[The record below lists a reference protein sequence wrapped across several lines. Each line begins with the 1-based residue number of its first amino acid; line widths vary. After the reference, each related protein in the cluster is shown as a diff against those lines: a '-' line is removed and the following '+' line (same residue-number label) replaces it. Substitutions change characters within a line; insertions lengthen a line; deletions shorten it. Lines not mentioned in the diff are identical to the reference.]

1 MTSSPETATPPRRA
15 RRGSG
20 AFGAE
25 SAGAG
30 AVTTDA
36 SATGDLGAP
45 SASAP
50 DASGVEASDTGLV
63 SPRAATRAERWRER
77 ADTARR
83 VSLGILHGIADIVR
97 PLGWVFLAGAVVLW
111 WLALAFGW
119 QEMLV
124 AAVVLTVVLAVS
136 VAFLFGRTAY
146 EIELDLTRTRVVV
159 GERAVG
165 GLTLANRTSRTIL
178 PAEVVLPVG
187 HGRGVFQVPRL
198 VPGAEHEEVFAIPT
212 TARGVLEVGPVSVR
226 RGDPL
231 GLFERTHDR
240 RQAVDLYVHP
250 RTTALDGLSLGHLRD
265 LEGLPSQHL
274 ARDDVSFHALR
285 EYQPGDDLRHVHWK
299 STARAGEVMVRQYEE
314 TRRSHFVVGLSS
326 HPDEYRSADEFE
338 LAISVAGSVG
348 LRALRDSRI
357 LDARTQN
364 GPLRSLSARRFLDE
378 LSLLGHSRP
387 RQGGVV
393 ALAGAIAV
401 HAPQAAVVVLVTGS
415 KTAAS
420 DLRLACSRLPYG
432 VRALAVVTDTRVTAP
447 ALQRIA
453 EADVV
458 TVGDLDQLPRAVRKV
473 LA

>member
-1 MTSSPETATPPRRA
+1 MTGAPETLAPSRRA
-15 RRGSG
+15 RRGAGVSG
-20 AFGAE
+20 APESDESETPLDTAE
-25 SAGAG
+25 PTPSDAGAG
-30 AVTTDA
+30 M
-36 SATGDLGAP
+36 
-45 SASAP
+45 
-50 DASGVEASDTGLV
+50 V
-63 SPRAATRAERWRER
+63 SPREATRAERWRER
-77 ADTARR
+77 ADAAAGTALR
-83 VSLGILHGIADIVR
+83 ILRTIAEVIR

-119 QEMLV
+119 KELMI
-124 AAVVLTVVLAVS
+124 AAVVVSVVLLAS
-136 VAFLFGRTAY
+136 LAFLFGRTTY
-146 EIELDLTRTRVVV
+146 DIELDLTRTRVVV

-165 GLTLANRTSRTIL
+165 GLTLVNRTSRTIL
-178 PAEVVLPVG
+178 PSEVVLPVG

-198 VPGAEHEEVFAIPT
+198 HPGAEHEEVFAIPT

-226 RGDPL
+226 RGDPI

-240 RQAVDLYVHP
+240 RQAVDLFVHP

-265 LEGLPSQHL
+265 LEGLPAQHL

-299 STARAGEVMVRQYEE
+299 STARTGTVMVRQYEE
-314 TRRSHFVVGLSS
+314 TRRSHFVVGLST
-326 HPDEYRSADEFE
+326 HPDEYRDAEEFE
-338 LAISVAGSVG
+338 LAISAAGSVG

-378 LSLLGHSRP
+378 LSQLGHSRP
-387 RQGGVV
+387 RQGGIV
-393 ALAGAIAV
+393 ALAGAIAA

-415 KTAAS
+415 KTDAS

-432 VRALAVVTDTRVTAP
+432 VRALAVVTDGRTDAP
-447 ALQRIA
+447 ALKRIA
-453 EADVV
+453 EADVI
-458 TVGDLDQLPRAVRKV
+458 TVGELDQLPRAVRKV

>member
-1 MTSSPETATPPRRA
+1 MTTTPETATPPRRA
-15 RRGSG
+15 RRGGGASG
-20 AFGAE
+20 ADG
-25 SAGAG
+25 AGAG
-30 AVTTDA
+30 VQTRPA
-36 SATGDLGAP
+36 ATSPATAGAP
-45 SASAP
+45 GADEQAG
-50 DASGVEASDTGLV
+50 AEASDTSLV
-63 SPRAATRAERWRER
+63 APRQATRAERWRER

-83 VSLGILHGIADIVR
+83 VSTRLVRQVADVVR
-97 PLGWVFLAGAVVLW
+97 PLGWVFLAGAAVLW

-119 QEMLV
+119 QEMLI
-124 AAVVLTVVLAVS
+124 AAVVVTVVLVVS
-136 VAFLFGRTAY
+136 VAFLFGRTTY

-178 PAEVVLPVG
+178 PSEVVLPVG

-212 TARGVLEVGPVSVR
+212 TARGVIEVGPVSVR
-226 RGDPL
+226 RGDPI

-314 TRRSHFVVGLSS
+314 TRRSHFVVGLST

-364 GPLRSLSARRFLDE
+364 GPVRSLTPRRFLDE

-393 ALAGAIAV
+393 ALAGAIAA

-415 KTAAS
+415 KTGAS

-432 VRALAVVTDTRVTAP
+432 VRALAVVTDARVDAP

-453 EADVV
+453 EADVI